1 MPTLNDIK
9 KLHTDN
15 SKHLNLY
22 ALNYTLDDGSA
33 KTYEIASY
41 QSNLTE
47 NTLGNGRKGVVLI
60 VMDASKSFILLQREF
75 RMGVNQTIIN
85 LPSGFIDNDETIAEA
100 AIRELQEETG
110 LLITKIEQMFPASFI
125 SPPVTDQQT
134 WTLFC
139 QAAIDEPKP
148 SDDPK
153 EPIEAFWQ
161 PIRFLPNL
169 LEDKSVKFSA
179 RTQSLLIGI
188 MIGQSLI

>member
-22 ALNYTLDDGSA
+22 ALNYTLDDGSV

-41 QSNLTE
+41 QSNLTK

-75 RMGVNQTIIN
+75 RMGVNQTVIN

-100 AIRELQEETG
+100 AIRELQEV
-110 LLITKIEQMFPASFI
+110 LA
-125 SPPVTDQQT
+125 V
-134 WTLFC
+134 
-139 QAAIDEPKP
+139 
-148 SDDPK
+148 
-153 EPIEAFWQ
+153 
-161 PIRFLPNL
+161 RFQKL
-169 LEDKSVKFSA
+169 
-179 RTQSLLIGI
+179 
-188 MIGQSLI
+188 